1 MGFIATRFSR
11 TGKGLLTSLFGSGIF
26 LCLVSANQLKSSDLR
41 TKEASMPPAL
51 TQSRSELKNQDKWN
65 VEALYLTPQDWNAE
79 FETLKG
85 GGGELRWPEIASYKG
100 HLSDPGSVASLFE
113 LYFGIDRKLS
123 KLHTYAHLRMDED
136 LGNDLSKRDYGLISS
151 LFHDFQH
158 ECAWIEPELLGLNEA
173 DFLRLAAHQEMRPFR
188 FFLEKIG
195 RMRPHT
201 LSGELEE
208 LMALSGKA
216 LDASSRAFSA
226 LNNADLSFQPA
237 LDEKEEAHPL
247 TNGSYVSYMRSRDR
261 ELRKSAFQNLHRTY
275 EGHANTLAELIQ
287 GQVQG
292 HLYNAKARKYPS
304 CMEAALFPHAI
315 DPSVYENLIASV
327 RRAHPVMHR
336 YMALRK
342 KLLGVSE
349 LHYYDLMAPIVENV
363 EIAMSYPEAAA
374 AVIASVKPLGEE
386 YQSHVK
392 AGLTEERWVDV
403 YETPRKRS
411 GAYSS
416 GCYDSMPYILMNY
429 QGTLNDVL
437 TLAHEAGHSMH
448 SLLSRQRQPYIYS
461 QYPIFVAEVA
471 STFNEQLLLKELK
484 SKAKSK
490 KELAYLINYE
500 IEGIRGTI
508 FRQTLFAEFEW
519 QIHKWAEQGTPLT
532 PALLKEYYVQLNRD
546 YYGPD
551 LVIDKELEIE
561 WARIPHFYYNFYVY
575 QYATGLSAAL
585 ALFEKSKSPEARERY
600 LEFLSSGGSR
610 YPVDLLSRA
619 GVDMR
624 SSAPVDAAMSRF
636 SKLLDELEDCLGLK
650 K

>member
-1 MGFIATRFSR
+1 M
-11 TGKGLLTSLFGSGIF
+11 
-26 LCLVSANQLKSSDLR
+26 
-41 TKEASMPPAL
+41 TKL
-51 TQSRSELKNQDKWN
+51 RSELKNQDKWN
-65 VEALYLTPQDWNAE
+65 VEALYPDPKAWTSE
-79 FETLKG
+79 FDELKG
-85 GGGELRWPEIASYKG
+85 RETAPRWPDLASYKG
-100 HLSDPGSVASLFE
+100 RLSDPGSVASLFD
-113 LYFGIDRKLS
+113 LYFNLDRRLS

-136 LGNDLSKRDYGLISS
+136 LGNDLSKRDYGLILS

-158 ECAWIEPELLGLNEA
+158 ECSWIEPELLTLNEA
-173 DFLRLAAHQEMRPFR
+173 DFRRLISHASLSPYS
-188 FFLEKIG
+188 FFLEKIS

-201 LSGELEE
+201 LSGELEG

-216 LDASSRAFSA
+216 LDSSSRAFGA
-226 LNNADLSFQPA
+226 LNNADLTFQSA
-237 LDEKEEAHPL
+237 VDGKGASHPL
-247 TNGSYVSYMRSRDR
+247 TNGSYLSYMRSPDRD
-261 ELRKSAFQNLHRTY
+261 LRKSAFQNLHRTY
-275 EGHANTLAELIQ
+275 DAHANTLCELLQ

-292 HLYNAKARKYPS
+292 HLFNAKARKFPT
-304 CMEAALFPHAI
+304 CVEAALFPHGI
-315 DPSVYENLIASV
+315 DPAVYENLIASV
-327 RRAHPVMHR
+327 RRSHPIMHR
-336 YMALRK
+336 YVALRK
-342 KLLGVSE
+342 KLLGLSE
-349 LHYYDLMAPIVENV
+349 LHYYDLMVPIVENV
-363 EIAMSYPEAAA
+363 QISMNYPEAAA
-374 AVIASVKPLGEE
+374 AVIASVGLLGQE
-386 YQSHVK
+386 YQNEVK
-392 AGLTEERWVDV
+392 AGLTHDRWVDV

-448 SLLSRQRQPYIYS
+448 SLLSRQNQPYVYA

-484 SKAKSK
+484 SKVKSK

-500 IEGIRGTI
+500 IEGIRATI

-532 PALLKEYYVQLNRD
+532 PALLKEYYIQLNRD

-551 LVIDKELEIE
+551 LVLDKELEIE

-585 ALFEKSKSPEARERY
+585 ALFEKAQGSPDARKRY

-610 YPVDLLSRA
+610 FPLDLLAHA

-624 SSAPVDAAMSRF
+624 SSGPVDAAMHRF
-636 SKLLDELEDCLGLK
+636 AKLLDELESCLNSNNP
-650 K
+650 